1 MLSVIHLDEN
11 TREILLKK
19 EKRIKEI
26 TNEAYTLIGKELK
39 EAQQLLANHG
49 YGCFGEWVRTS
60 IGMSK
65 GHAYRLIYR
74 YELINENPAI
84 ASYLEDLPVS
94 LLYEV
99 SKPLYK
105 GTDVGSLVR
114 NAVLKG
120 EVRSLK
126 AFKELKRTID
136 NKDIRAES
144 KSVISGLTRA
154 IDGPIYCSTCA
165 IDCSPIV
172 NWHHIVPIN
181 SGGDNS
187 EGNLTP
193 LCPNCHTIIHRA
205 LTKKSA
211 ELNVGDWINR
221 NFTVDKSQKILRL
234 IEIANLNTNEGSVV
248 A

>member
-1 MLSVIHLDEN
+1 MLSLIHLDEN
-11 TREILLKK
+11 TRDALLKK

-26 TNEAYTLIGKELK
+26 TNEAYTLIGRELK

-74 YELINENPAI
+74 YELISENPTI

-105 GTDVGSLVR
+105 GTDVGNLVR

-120 EVRSLK
+120 EIRSLK
-126 AFKELKRTID
+126 AFKELKKTID
-136 NKDIRAES
+136 NKTTRTDS
-144 KSVISGLTRA
+144 KSVTSKLTKD
-154 IDGPIYCSTCA
+154 IDGPIYCSTCD

-172 NWHHIVPIN
+172 NWHHIVPIHF
-181 SGGDNS
+181 GGDNS
-187 EGNLTP
+187 EDNLTP

-205 LTKKSA
+205 LTKKGV
-211 ELNVGDWINR
+211 ELNVGDWIIR
-221 NFTVDKSQKILRL
+221 NFTVDKSQKILHL